1 MKLNHDETKRE
12 IESIRNEI
20 RSIANEAIDFN
31 NKKGEI
37 INNELMSDFGKAEQ
51 RRVIEEKFKSVCLA
65 INDNIQESLDRILE
79 IETKNN
85 AMFDVADNELQA
97 SIQLIKS
104 VNGKLETETIDN
116 IVNSFKGNKQA
127 LIMLKS
133 IFEAYDI
140 DTKYIDKY
148 IIDIDGFI
156 GERKEL
162 VYSLTADAN
171 TTTHKMQKLCNDLYR
186 LAENLGIQF
195 SEEEKDTGI
204 SLEEY
209 YDSMARSAMG
219 L

>member
-1 MKLNHDETKRE
+1 MT
-12 IESIRNEI
+12 
-20 RSIANEAIDFN
+20 
-31 NKKGEI
+31 
-37 INNELMSDFGKAEQ
+37 
-51 RRVIEEKFKSVCLA
+51 
-65 INDNIQESLDRILE
+65 
-79 IETKNN
+79 
-85 AMFDVADNELQA
+85 DVADNELQA

-195 SEEEKDTGI
+195 SEEEKDTGL